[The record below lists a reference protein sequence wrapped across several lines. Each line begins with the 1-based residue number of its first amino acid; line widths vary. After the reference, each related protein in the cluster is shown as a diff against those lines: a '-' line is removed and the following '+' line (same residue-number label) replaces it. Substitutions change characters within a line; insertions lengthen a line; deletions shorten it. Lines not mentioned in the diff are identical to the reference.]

1 MKRLAWGLL
10 MCCAWAGVA
19 HAQSTVTLYTLL
31 DVNVSR
37 YSAGAKSNGGS
48 LTLLNDG
55 HVNGLQGS
63 RWGVRVAEDLGG
75 GLRAGAV
82 LEGGVQVD
90 TGAAAQGGRGFGR
103 QAFASLALRGVGEM
117 RFGRQYILSD
127 AVVGECSPFGN
138 GLVNNA
144 TTPVTNQGNSIPMFL
159 NAPRADNV
167 MQLQSAA
174 LGPVV
179 LAAQYAPGEGT
190 VDGFQGLRGTFA
202 GGDAYAGL
210 TYEWSRSRTTGADVN
225 KSLTLVATYALGD
238 IKLMGGL
245 QRNRDLTTP
254 SNNSAAAGVSLVV
267 TGPTRFTMQRS
278 DGWTVGAESTWGS
291 LLLGLNYTRMRFEGA
306 AGADAD
312 LGKIALGARYALSKR
327 TFVYAGVSQATGG
340 LKEYIVQNRVMQ
352 AGVRT
357 AF

>member
-1 MKRLAWGLL
+1 MKAGACGLVALAGL
-10 MCCAWAGVA
+10 AGA
-19 HAQSTVTLYTLL
+19 AQAQSTVTLYTLL

-37 YSAGAKSNGGS
+37 YSAGSKSSGGS

-63 RWGVRVAEDLGG
+63 RWGVRVAEDLGAG
-75 GLRAGAV
+75 VRAGAV

-103 QAFASLALRGVGEM
+103 QAFASVSMRGFGELRV
-117 RFGRQYILSD
+117 GRQYILSD
-127 AVVGECSPFGN
+127 AVVGESSPFGN

-167 MQLQSAA
+167 LQLQSAA
-174 LGPVV
+174 LGPVA
-179 LAAQYAPGEGT
+179 LAAQFAPGEGT
-190 VDGFQGLRGTFA
+190 ADIFHGLRGTFA
-202 GGDAYAGL
+202 GGSAYAGL

-238 IKLMGGL
+238 LKLMGGL

-267 TGPTRFTMQRS
+267 TGPKRFTMQRS
-278 DGWTVGAESTWGS
+278 DGWTAGAESAWGS
-291 LLLGLNYTRMRFEGA
+291 LLLGLNYTLMRFEGA
-306 AGADAD
+306 AGSEAD
-312 LGKIALGARYALSKR
+312 LGKVALGARYAFSKR
-327 TFVYAGVSQATGG
+327 TFAYAGVSQATGE
-340 LKEYIVQNRVMQ
+340 LKEYIVQNRVTQ
-352 AGVRT
+352 VGVRT